1 MIALRYKYTTA
12 KTSVNILA
20 VLASLLFAILLSDYG
35 LYLFSFRPLIIILV
49 LATIFAA
56 LKSGLRVKKEIV
68 LYGLATVCFCLINM
82 VFHNNFNNVLFSP
95 VLAYIFY
102 KAFFTQPNNKDTLA
116 IFFSLIVLLII
127 FLSGLEIMVKLGLI
141 DNNIL
146 RELILNVGDKRIDV
160 LRIKSPFGSPLSLAA
175 VLFVLVIYFAV
186 LNQNNFMLI
195 AVLSLLILTGSR
207 TSFILA
213 LALLGFQR
221 LVPSLLSFNHI
232 PRLLL
237 FLSTVMGG
245 VYIIVRLLRYW
256 TGGAINIVLLRVLSL
271 RSYLLL
277 SDTSFRGRQYTT
289 ILTLNKIISNLPNT
303 LLTGLGAEDYVSDS
317 AIVSLMAGSG
327 IIVTLVFLCYFFY
340 RISKIN
346 IAYRVK
352 LLLALLF
359 LLEALMVG
367 DSFVPFS
374 SFCFF
379 LMSFIFGKGNNEV
392 KHAIRRG

>member
-1 MIALRYKYTTA
+1 
-12 KTSVNILA
+12 
-20 VLASLLFAILLSDYG
+20 
-35 LYLFSFRPLIIILV
+35 
-49 LATIFAA
+49 
-56 LKSGLRVKKEIV
+56 
-68 LYGLATVCFCLINM
+68 
-82 VFHNNFNNVLFSP
+82 
-95 VLAYIFY
+95 
-102 KAFFTQPNNKDTLA
+102 
-116 IFFSLIVLLII
+116 
-127 FLSGLEIMVKLGLI
+127 MVKLGLI

-195 AVLSLLILTGSR
+195 PVLSLLILTGSR

-213 LALLGFQR
+213 LALLGFQI
-221 LVPSLLSFNHI
+221 LVPLILSFNHI

-245 VYIIVRLLRYW
+245 VYIIIRLLRYW
-256 TGGAINIVLLRVLSL
+256 SRDAINIVLMRVLNPK
-271 RSYLLL
+271 SYLLL
-277 SDTSFRGRQYTT
+277 SDVSFLGRQGTT
-289 ILTLNKIISNLPNT
+289 VLTLNKIVDNLPDT
-303 LLTGLGAEDYVSDS
+303 LLTGLGAGNYVSDS

-327 IIVTLVFLCYFFY
+327 IIVTLIFLCYFFY
-340 RISKIN
+340 RIFKIN

-367 DSFVPFS
+367 DSFVPFA

-379 LMSFIFGKGNNEV
+379 LMSFIFEKRSSEV
-392 KHAIRRG
+392 EYATRRG